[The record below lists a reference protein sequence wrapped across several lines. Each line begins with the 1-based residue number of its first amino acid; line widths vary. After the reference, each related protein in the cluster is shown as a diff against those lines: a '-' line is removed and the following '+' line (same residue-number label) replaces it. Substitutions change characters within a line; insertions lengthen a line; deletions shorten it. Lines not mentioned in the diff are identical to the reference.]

1 MSAQQP
7 TLADLVTS
15 FFTRYLGAERD
26 ASEHTIVSY
35 RDTFRLLL
43 PHVSQQAR
51 RAVARLGVEDLS
63 AERILA
69 FLDYLEQGRGNSIR
83 TRNARLAAI
92 RSFFAY
98 AVTREPPLAAHTER
112 VLSIPF
118 KKTPGRLLGY
128 LSEEELRAVLAQ
140 PERTAPF
147 GRRDYL
153 VLALLYDTG
162 ARVREMILMR
172 PVDFRLDRMPLVR
185 VLTGKG
191 RKQRIVPLLP
201 ATAGL
206 VRDHLSE
213 TGRAATD
220 STPLLRNHRG
230 QPMTRSGVTFVL
242 DKYRRRAIA
251 QMPSLQRP
259 GISPH
264 TLRRTKAM
272 HLLQAGVSPVTIKDI
287 LGHAHLKTLEA
298 YVQADLEMK
307 RKAIEGTPTA
317 VDGGPPAARHEP
329 DLLRWLKELSLC
341 T

>member
-1 MSAQQP
+1 MTFQP
-7 TLADLVTS
+7 LTLADLVTS

-43 PHVSQQAR
+43 GHVSDHAGR
-51 RAVARLGVEDLS
+51 PVARLGVEDLS
-63 AERILA
+63 PQRILA
-69 FLDYLEQGRGNSIR
+69 FLDYLEQGRGNSIH

-98 AVTREPPLAAHTER
+98 AVTRDPPLAAQTER

-128 LSEEELRAVLAQ
+128 LTEQELRAVLAQ
-140 PERTAPF
+140 PDRTAQG

-162 ARVREMILMR
+162 TRVREMLMMR

-185 VLTGKG
+185 VVAGKG

-206 VRDHLSE
+206 VRDHLQE
-213 TGRAATD
+213 TGRTADDAA
-220 STPLLRNHRG
+220 PLVRNYRG
-230 QPMTRSGVTFVL
+230 QSMTRSGVTFLL

-251 QMPSLQRP
+251 QMPSLQRH

-264 TLRRTKAM
+264 TLRHTKAM

-287 LGHAHLKTLEA
+287 LGHAHLKTLEV

-307 RKAIEGTPTA
+307 RKAIEGTPTP
-317 VDGGPPAARHEP
+317 VDAGPPAPRHEP
-329 DLLRWLKELSLC
+329 DILRWLEELSLC